1 MEEVKNQK
9 PKIGQGLL
17 LFLKEYSV
25 IGLAIGMVI
34 GQVSTS
40 LINSIVKGI
49 FTPLIELIVPGD
61 KFSGLVFS
69 IRGVDFDIGSVISNT
84 ITFFIVLILLYIII
98 KKILKQDNLIKKK

>member
-1 MEEVKNQK
+1 MEEVKIEK
-9 PKIGQGLL
+9 PKIDHGLL

-34 GQVSTS
+34 GQVSTN

-49 FTPLIELIVPGD
+49 FTPLIELIVPRD

-69 IRGVDFDIGSVISNT
+69 IRGVNFDIGSVISNT